1 MLHHDC
7 EKGDAF
13 AINTFAGCLAHLM
26 LLESGVGCGEER
38 EAKATAELGA
48 SGPGL

>member
-1 MLHHDC
+1 MLHHDG

-13 AINTFAGCLAHLM
+13 PINNFAGCLAHLR
-26 LLESGVGCGEER
+26 LLEGGGGEER